1 MPGATIK
8 YTLRGVDFSIV
19 TPSFRNSKWL
29 KLCIA
34 SIADQDGVTLEH
46 IVQDAGS
53 DDGTLEWL
61 VHDRRV
67 RAYVEKD
74 NGMYDAVNRG
84 FRRSTGEFLAYLNCD
99 EQYLPGALQAVR
111 DFFRQHP
118 GIDVVLSHM
127 VVINTDGTYNCHRKT
142 ILPLRSHLWHRMPVF
157 TCSLFLRRSVLEER
171 GIYLDT
177 RWRTVADVFW
187 VMEMLK
193 HKVPM
198 AVLQRFTS
206 AFTETGEN
214 MDLKPNGRRENEIK
228 NAMAPRWVK
237 TFARAMVFHHRLRYL
252 TSGFFFQKPF
262 SYSVYTLADPDRRI
276 SFRVDKP
283 KTTWKRPSSLPAA
296 ATP

>member
-1 MPGATIK
+1 MPETTIK
-8 YTLRGVDFSIV
+8 CNLRGVDFSIV

-34 SIADQDGVTLEH
+34 SIADQGGVTLEH

-74 NGMYDAVNRG
+74 NGMYDAINRG

-99 EQYLPGALQAVR
+99 EQYLPGALQAVQN
-111 DFFRQHP
+111 FFRQHP
-118 GIDVVLSHM
+118 GIDVVFSHT
-127 VVINTDGTYNCHRKT
+127 VVINTDGTYNCHRKA
-142 ILPLRSHLWHRMPVF
+142 ILPLKGHIWYRMPVF
-157 TCSLFLRRSVLEER
+157 TCSLFQRRSVLEER

-177 RWRTVADVFW
+177 RWRDAADMFW

-198 AVLQRFTS
+198 AILQQFTS

-214 MDLKPNGRRENEIK
+214 MNLKPNALRENEIK
-228 NAMAPRWVK
+228 NAMIPRWVK
-237 TFARAMVFHHRLRYL
+237 AFAPAIVFHHRLRCL
-252 TSGFFFQKPF
+252 TGGSLFQKPF